1 MNVVAWSENLK
12 ISIATENQVLAVTKE
27 ELLEKSDFI
36 TIHTVLSD
44 RTKNLITK
52 KDLK

>member
-1 MNVVAWSENLK
+1 MNVIAWSENLK
-12 ISIATENQVLAVTKE
+12 LSIAKDNQVLAVTKE

-44 RTKNLITK
+44 RTKNLIEK
-52 KDLK
+52 RI